1 MKIALLHM
9 GDCSWMPLPRSVL
22 EQLGFGVEAE
32 LTVEDGRLVLEP
44 VRAPRQGWAAVF
56 AAASGALTA
65 EDHDWLGGPLAGD
78 A

>member
-1 MKIALLHM
+1 MRLVGPAPTVAAKDAKATLIT
-9 GDCSWMPLPRSVL
+9 
-22 EQLGFGVEAE
+22 AE